1 MIKLHSQGT
10 APDYTEHGSVSTDC
24 KTVGQFMTEAA
35 AIYGGGLVIKVDG
48 GRYEFSGNPKIRVTD
63 NTPVGEITYASV
75 PGGITFIV
83 KTKPKPKTVRKS
95 GFVNIYR
102 ANSDNYKTTPD
113 NRRPSPQ
120 VYNSKEAAEQ
130 AVRLLSDP
138 VERQMFIAT
147 VKVEWEEITSNQ

>member
-24 KTVGQFMTEAA
+24 VTVGQFMTEAT
-35 AIYGGGLVIKVDG
+35 AIYGGGLVIEVDG
-48 GRYEFSGNPKIRVTD
+48 CRYEFSGNLKIMVTD
-63 NTPVGEITYASV
+63 NTPVGEIIYTSV

-83 KTKPKPKTVRKS
+83 KTKPKPKTVKKA
-95 GFVNIYR
+95 GWVNLYR
-102 ANSDNYKTTPD
+102 ASFDNYKTTPD
-113 NRRPSPQ
+113 NMRPAPQ

-138 VERQMFIAT
+138 AERQMFIAT
-147 VKVEWEEITSNQ
+147 VRVEWEEVPE